1 MPHAAVRTD
10 PPASLADRIA
20 ARRLGRRLRPYI
32 LVFPAMAVL
41 GLFFA
46 APAVYNIALSFQRV
60 SLFELG
66 EGGTWVGLAN
76 FSELLDDSAILDA
89 LWNTAFWL
97 TFVTVVTRLVLGLAL
112 ALLLNASV
120 FQRWHLTGLTR
131 SLLLLPWVT
140 PQVVAVAA
148 WSWLL
153 EPRFGAINQLLLHI
167 GVIDQRQAFLAKTS
181 TVWPAV
187 EVILVWRELPFVVIA
202 FLAGLQSIPT
212 ELKEAARVDGAS
224 ELRVLRSVTLPL
236 LKPVIAVVALL
247 TTIWT
252 FNNFV
257 YVWLTT
263 RGGPGDYTQVLATRV
278 YAAAFI
284 DYRFGMAAAI
294 GVFMSAIMLV
304 FAIGYFFLVFRERE
318 R

>member
-1 MPHAAVRTD
+1 MSHLAAD
-10 PPASLADRIA
+10 FEPPTSAVPGRVG
-20 ARRLGRRLRPYI
+20 ARWLGRLRPYA
-32 LVFPAMAVL
+32 LVLPAMAVL

-66 EGGTWVGLAN
+66 EGGSWVGLAN
-76 FSELLDDSAILDA
+76 FSELLRDAKTFDA
-89 LWNTAFWL
+89 LWNTTFWL
-97 TFVTVVTRLVLGLAL
+97 TGVTVVARLVLGLAL

-120 FQRWHLTGLTR
+120 FSRWHLTGLTR

-153 EPRFGAINQLLLHI
+153 EPRFGVINQVLLNL

-181 TVWPAV
+181 TVWPAID
-187 EVILVWRELPFVVIA
+187 VILVWRELPFVVIA

-212 ELKEAARVDGAS
+212 DLKEAARVDGAT
-224 ELRVLRSVTLPL
+224 EWRVLRSVTLPL

-263 RGGPGDYTQVLATRV
+263 RGGPGDFTQVLATRV
-278 YAAAFI
+278 YSAAFI

-294 GVFMSAIMLV
+294 GVFMSVIMLL
-304 FAIGYFFLVFRERE
+304 FAIGYFFVVFRERE

>member
-1 MPHAAVRTD
+1 MSHTAARSGPSAPV
-10 PPASLADRIA
+10 ADRFA
-20 ARRLGRRLRPYI
+20 ARRLGRRLRPYA

-41 GLFFA
+41 ALFFA
-46 APAVYNIALSFQRV
+46 GPAIYNIALSFQRV

-66 EGGTWVGLAN
+66 EGGTWVGFAN
-76 FSELLDDSAILDA
+76 FSELLRNGDTLDA
-89 LWNTAFWL
+89 LVNTAFWL
-97 TFVTVVTRLVLGLAL
+97 TTVTVIARLVLGLGL

-120 FQRWHLTGLTR
+120 FQRWHLTGVTR

-153 EPRFGAINQLLLHI
+153 EPRFGVINQLLLNLGI
-167 GVIDQRQAFLAKTS
+167 IDQRQAFLAKTD

-187 EVILVWRELPFVVIA
+187 DVILVWRELPFVVIA

-224 ELRVLRSVTLPL
+224 EPRVLRSVTLPL
-236 LKPVIAVVALL
+236 LKPVIAVVTLL

-294 GVFMSAIMLV
+294 GVFMSVIMLL
-304 FAIGYFFLVFRERE
+304 FAIGYFFVVFRERE

>member
-1 MPHAAVRTD
+1 MSHVAAGTE
-10 PPASLADRIA
+10 PPAIA
-20 ARRLGRRLRPYI
+20 ALGRFGGRRLARIRPYA

-46 APAVYNIALSFQRV
+46 APAIYNIALSFQRV

-66 EGGTWVGLAN
+66 KGGTWVGFAN
-76 FSELLDDSAILDA
+76 FSELLGNSKTFDA
-89 LWNTAFWL
+89 LLNTAFWL
-97 TFVTVVTRLVLGLAL
+97 TAVTVTARLVLGLAL

-131 SLLLLPWVT
+131 SLLLLPWIT

-153 EPRFGAINQLLLHI
+153 EPRFGVVNQLLLNL

-181 TVWPAV
+181 TVWPAID
-187 EVILVWRELPFVVIA
+187 VILVWRELPFVVIA

-212 ELKEAARVDGAS
+212 DLKEAARVDGAS

-236 LKPVIAVVALL
+236 LKPVISVVALL

-278 YAAAFI
+278 YSAAFI

-294 GVFMSAIMLV
+294 GVFMSVIMLL
-304 FAIGYFFLVFRERE
+304 FAIGYFFVVFRERE

>member
-1 MPHAAVRTD
+1 MSHVAAGTE
-10 PPASLADRIA
+10 PPATVAPGRFG
-20 ARRLGRRLRPYI
+20 ARRLGRLRPYA
-32 LVFPAMAVL
+32 LVFPAIAVL

-46 APAVYNIALSFQRV
+46 APAIYNIALSFQRV

-66 EGGTWVGLAN
+66 EGGAWVGFAN
-76 FSELLDDSAILDA
+76 YSEMLRDSQTYTA
-89 LWNTAFWL
+89 LWNTTFWL
-97 TFVTVVTRLVLGLAL
+97 TVVTVIARLVLGLAL

-120 FQRWHLTGLTR
+120 FRRWHLTGVTR

-140 PQVVAVAA
+140 PQVVAVGA

-153 EPRFGAINQLLLHI
+153 EPRFGAINQLLMNLGI
-167 GVIDQRQAFLAKTS
+167 IDQRQAFLAKTS

-212 ELKEAARVDGAS
+212 DLKEAARVDGAT
-224 ELRVLRSVTLPL
+224 EVGVLRSVTLPL
-236 LKPVIAVVALL
+236 LKPVMAVVALL

-263 RGGPGDYTQVLATRV
+263 RGGPGNYTQVLATKV
-278 YAAAFI
+278 YSAAFV

-294 GVFMSAIMLV
+294 GVFMSAIMLL

-318 R
+318 Q